1 MANNWN
7 ADYFISIYCNARGG
21 TGTETLYY
29 KVDYKKFAETVQ
41 NEYINKI
48 ELRSR
53 WIKYRDNL
61 GVLKRTKMPSILVE
75 TVFINTVRN
84 VLFLKNN

>member
-7 ADYFISIYCNARGG
+7 ADYFISIHCNARGS

-41 NEYINKI
+41 NEYINKTG
-48 ELRSR
+48 LRSR
-53 WIKYRDNL
+53 
-61 GVLKRTKMPSILVE
+61 
-75 TVFINTVRN
+75 
-84 VLFLKNN
+84 